1 MDLKAGVQAVT
12 DVDMAPHHR
21 LAIDRLVAMLEP
33 DPDILAL
40 LLAGSIA
47 HGYARPDSDIDVLVV
62 VSAERMARQREEGR
76 LTWSDPSI
84 CDWEGGYVDAKY
96 LDLDLL
102 GRVAD
107 HGSEPARYAFQGAR
121 VLLDRADGLQGL
133 LARAVRYPIE
143 GRDQRVARFT
153 AQLLAWRWYHS
164 EAVRKDSP
172 YLGALARH
180 KVTLFACRIVLARN
194 ERLYPF
200 HKWLLT
206 ETERA
211 PDRPPALLEDIDRML
226 REPDQARVER
236 LVAEVL
242 EWYAIDEP
250 TANASWPSLFMED
263 TELAWLHG
271 RAPIDDL

>member
-1 MDLKAGVQAVT
+1 MNELQGALAGLEL
-12 DVDMAPHHR
+12 APHHR
-21 LAIDRLVAMLEP
+21 DALERLVALLEP

-40 LLAGSIA
+40 VLGGSIA
-47 HGYARPDSDIDVLVV
+47 HGFARPDSDIDVLVL
-62 VSAERMARQREEGR
+62 VSAERMARQRREGR
-76 LTWSDPSI
+76 LTWSDRSI

-96 LDLDLL
+96 LDLELL
-102 GRVAD
+102 GQVAD
-107 HGSEPARYAFQGAR
+107 HGSEPARYAWQGAR
-121 VLLDRADGLQGL
+121 VLLDRTDGLGTL
-133 LARAVRYPIE
+133 MGRAVRYPIE
-143 GRDQRVARFT
+143 GRDERVARFA
-153 AQLLAWRWYHS
+153 AQLLAYRWFHS
-164 EAVRKDSP
+164 EAVKKESP

-180 KVTLFACRIVLARN
+180 KVTLFTCRIVLARN

-200 HKWLLT
+200 HKWMLA

-211 PDRPPALLEDIDRML
+211 TDRPPALLEDIDRML

-242 EWYAIDEP
+242 GWYGIDEAA
-250 TANASWPSLFMED
+250 ANATWPTLFMED